1 MFGHRGLPKLTLR
14 HHGPW
19 EIFGPRQGTEPG
31 PARFH
36 GIKRGDQ
43 MSSKASAVPLADDGF
58 ANRRITL
65 PTLAT
70 IAVVAAVLHF
80 GQDVFLPLAIA
91 MLITFALSPLVTY
104 LRNKGLPM
112 LATVLAV
119 VTMAFAV
126 IGLFLMIVA
135 TQMSQLAVNL
145 PTFQAN
151 IVSKLENLQS
161 TGDGTGIVSR
171 VTGMI
176 AAINAEIGATAPRAD
191 AAAPAAPMPV
201 EVVERRSAVQMLQD
215 LVLPLISPIATAGL
229 VIVVVVFMLLEREEL
244 RDRFIRLVGSN
255 DLHRTTQMLED
266 AGSRVAN
273 YLIIQLLVNVIYAV
287 PIGLGL
293 WFIGVPNAMLWG
305 LLTLVLRFVPYI
317 GTVLAAAFPMFLAF
331 AVSPDWSTLIWTVV
345 LFASVEMIT
354 SNLIEPWLYG
364 SRTGVSPLAIIISAI
379 FWTWIWGPMG
389 LVLSTPLTVCLV
401 VLGRH
406 IPQFKVF
413 DILFGDE
420 PVLSAHARLY
430 QRLLAGDAVETT
442 ARAAEALEDGYLA
455 EYYRDVGIP
464 ALLLAQDDYDRGV
477 LTLDQEHRLAD
488 VAALLVHDL
497 AEVANEE
504 LADARKAAAES
515 PHGTAADS
523 GDKPGPMTNAALDGL
538 GYRVISI
545 GGRSKLD
552 DVAAAMLGQI
562 MTADGAE
569 VTQLSHADMVPARF
583 GLLKDSAAH
592 CVVLNFLDP
601 NPSRASLLH
610 IRRIKRAAPQLRVG
624 VVIWQMPSDLA
635 DGADGSARVPAI
647 DPAKRR
653 EAEAIGADFVVTD
666 AEAAMVA
673 AFSDLPSTPL
683 PDERKK
689 PARAKP
695 RLRALAA

>member
-1 MFGHRGLPKLTLR
+1 MSNRGNA
-14 HHGPW
+14 
-19 EIFGPRQGTEPG
+19 Q
-31 PARFH
+31 
-36 GIKRGDQ
+36 Q
-43 MSSKASAVPLADDGF
+43 MAEDGF

-91 MLITFALSPLVTY
+91 MLITFALSPLVSY

-112 LATVLAV
+112 MATVLAV

-151 IVSKLENLQS
+151 IVTKLENLQS
-161 TGDGTGIVSR
+161 AGDGTGVVSR

-176 AAINAEIGATAPRAD
+176 AAINAEIGATVPQAEPAT
-191 AAAPAAPMPV
+191 AGSQTEAAPMAV

-229 VIVVVVFMLLEREEL
+229 VIVVVIFMLLEREEL

-287 PIGLGL
+287 PIGIGL
-293 WFIGVPNAMLWG
+293 WLIGVPNAMLWG

-345 LFASVEMIT
+345 LFAAVEMIT
-354 SNLIEPWLYG
+354 SNAIEPWLYG
-364 SRTGVSPLAIIISAI
+364 SRTGVSPLAIIIAAI
-379 FWTWIWGPMG
+379 FWTWIWGPLG

-406 IPQFKVF
+406 IPQFELF

-420 PVLSAHARLY
+420 PVLSPHARLY

-442 ARAAEALEDGYLA
+442 SRAAEVLEESYLA

-477 LTLDQEHRLAD
+477 LTQTQEARLAE
-488 VAALLVHDL
+488 VAAALVRDL
-497 AEVANEE
+497 AEVATEE
-504 LADARKAAAES
+504 LHEAQKAIAEPQIQPVENAES
-515 PHGTAADS
+515 NAGV
-523 GDKPGPMTNAALDGL
+523 MTNTTLDGI
-538 GYRVISI
+538 GCKVVSI
-545 GGRSKLD
+545 GARSKLD

-569 VTQLSHADMVPARF
+569 VTPLSYVDLTPTRFASLNATEAD
-583 GLLKDSAAH
+583 
-592 CVVLNFLDP
+592 CVVLNFLDS

-610 IRRIKRAAPQLRVG
+610 IRRLKRAAPHLRVG
-624 VVIWQMPSDLA
+624 LVLWQMPAELIAGD
-635 DGADGSARVPAI
+635 
-647 DPAKRR
+647 DPATRILAVSPEKRR

-666 AEAAMVA
+666 AEAAMTAVFSKA
-673 AFSDLPSTPL
+673 APL
-683 PDERKK
+683 PLPE
-689 PARAKP
+689 ARAKP
-695 RLRALAA
+695 VRRKRPARVQPT

>member
-1 MFGHRGLPKLTLR
+1 MP
-14 HHGPW
+14 
-19 EIFGPRQGTEPG
+19 E
-31 PARFH
+31 
-36 GIKRGDQ
+36 
-43 MSSKASAVPLADDGF
+43 DGF

-91 MLITFALSPLVTY
+91 MLITFALSPLVSY
-104 LRNKGLPM
+104 LRNRGLPM
-112 LATVLAV
+112 MATVLAV

-151 IVSKLENLQS
+151 IVAKLENLQS
-161 TGDGTGIVSR
+161 AGDGTGVVAR

-176 AAINAEIGATAPRAD
+176 AAINAEIGATVPQAESTAAGAQ
-191 AAAPAAPMPV
+191 AAAPMAV

-229 VIVVVVFMLLEREEL
+229 VIVVVIFMLLEREEL

-287 PIGLGL
+287 PIGIGL
-293 WFIGVPNAMLWG
+293 WVIGVPNAMLWG

-354 SNLIEPWLYG
+354 SNAIEPWLYG
-364 SRTGVSPLAIIISAI
+364 SRTGVSPLAIIIAAI
-379 FWTWIWGPMG
+379 FWTWIWGPLG

-406 IPQFKVF
+406 IPQFELF

-420 PVLSAHARLY
+420 PVLSPHARLY
-430 QRLLAGDAVETT
+430 QRLLAGDVVETT
-442 ARAAEALEDGYLA
+442 SRAAEVLEESYLA

-477 LTLDQEHRLAD
+477 LSQAQEARLAE
-488 VAALLVHDL
+488 VAAALVRDL
-497 AEVANEE
+497 AEVATEE
-504 LADARKAAAES
+504 LHEAQKPLAEPQAQPEENGDAKA
-515 PHGTAADS
+515 GV
-523 GDKPGPMTNAALDGL
+523 MTNATLDGI
-538 GYRVISI
+538 GCKVVSI
-545 GGRSKLD
+545 GARSKLD

-562 MTADGAE
+562 MAADGAE
-569 VTQLSHADMVPARF
+569 VTPLSYVDLTPTRF
-583 GLLKDSAAH
+583 AALNAIETD
-592 CVVLNFLDP
+592 CIVLNFLDS

-610 IRRIKRAAPQLRVG
+610 IRRLKRASPHLRVG
-624 VVIWQMPSDLA
+624 VVLWQMPAELIAGD
-635 DGADGSARVPAI
+635 
-647 DPAKRR
+647 DPATRILPVSAEKRR

-666 AEAAMVA
+666 AEAAMA
-673 AFSDLPSTPL
+673 AVFSKAAPL
-683 PDERKK
+683 PLPEG
-689 PARAKP
+689 RAKP
-695 RLRALAA
+695 VRAKRRLRVQTV

>member
-1 MFGHRGLPKLTLR
+1 MSNRGNAQQVA
-14 HHGPW
+14 
-19 EIFGPRQGTEPG
+19 E
-31 PARFH
+31 
-36 GIKRGDQ
+36 
-43 MSSKASAVPLADDGF
+43 DGF

-91 MLITFALSPLVTY
+91 MLITFALSPLVSY

-112 LATVLAV
+112 MATVLTV

-151 IVSKLENLQS
+151 IVTKLENLQS
-161 TGDGTGIVSR
+161 AGDGTGVVSR

-176 AAINAEIGATAPRAD
+176 AAINAEIGATAPQAVPAKAD
-191 AAAPAAPMPV
+191 TPTAAAPMAV

-229 VIVVVVFMLLEREEL
+229 VIVVVIFMLLEREEL

-287 PIGLGL
+287 PIGIGL
-293 WFIGVPNAMLWG
+293 WVIGVPNAMLWG
-305 LLTLVLRFVPYI
+305 LLTLILRFVPYI

-345 LFASVEMIT
+345 LFAAVEMIT
-354 SNLIEPWLYG
+354 SNALEPWLYG
-364 SRTGVSPLAIIISAI
+364 SRTGVSPLAIIIAAI
-379 FWTWIWGPMG
+379 FWTWIWGPLG

-406 IPQFKVF
+406 IPQFELF

-420 PVLSAHARLY
+420 PVLSPHARLY

-442 ARAAEALEDGYLA
+442 SRATEVLEESYLA

-477 LTLDQEHRLAD
+477 LTQAQEARLAE
-488 VAALLVHDL
+488 VAAILVRDL
-497 AEVANEE
+497 AEVATEE
-504 LADARKAAAES
+504 LKEAQNAVTEPQAQPEDDGAAKT
-515 PHGTAADS
+515 GM
-523 GDKPGPMTNAALDGL
+523 MTNATLDGI
-538 GYRVISI
+538 GYKVVSI

-562 MTADGAE
+562 MAADGAE
-569 VTQLSHADMVPARF
+569 VTPLSYVDLTPTRF
-583 GLLKDSAAH
+583 ATLNATEAH
-592 CVVLNFLDP
+592 CVVLNFLDS

-610 IRRIKRAAPQLRVG
+610 IRRLKRASPHLRVG
-624 VVIWQMPSDLA
+624 VVLWQMPAELVAGNDNA
-635 DGADGSARVPAI
+635 TRIVPVS
-647 DPAKRR
+647 PEKRL

-666 AEAAMVA
+666 AESALSAVFSQAAPV
-673 AFSDLPSTPL
+673 PL
-683 PDERKK
+683 PEGREK
-689 PARAKP
+689 PVRAKR
-695 RLRALAA
+695 RLRTLAT

>member
-1 MFGHRGLPKLTLR
+1 MTNRSNT
-14 HHGPW
+14 
-19 EIFGPRQGTEPG
+19 QQNAMT
-31 PARFH
+31 
-36 GIKRGDQ
+36 
-43 MSSKASAVPLADDGF
+43 DDGL

-70 IAVVAAVLHF
+70 IAAVAAVLHF
-80 GQDVFLPLAIA
+80 GQDMFLPLAIA

-104 LRNKGLPM
+104 LRNKGLPT

-119 VTMAFAV
+119 VTLAFAI
-126 IGLFLMIVA
+126 IGLFLMVVA

-151 IVSKLENLQS
+151 IVTKLENLQ
-161 TGDGTGIVSR
+161 GADDGSGIVSR

-176 AAINAEIGATAPRAD
+176 AAINAEIGATMPQDGAG
-191 AAAPAAPMPV
+191 AAAGPMPV

-229 VIVVVVFMLLEREEL
+229 VIVVVIFMLLEREEL

-287 PIGLGL
+287 PIGIGL
-293 WFIGVPNAMLWG
+293 WVIGVPNAMLWG

-354 SNLIEPWLYG
+354 SNMIEPWLYG

-379 FWTWIWGPMG
+379 FWTWIWGPLG

-406 IPQFKVF
+406 IPQFKLF

-420 PVLSAHARLY
+420 PVLSPHARLY
-430 QRLLAGDAVETT
+430 QRLLAGEAVETT
-442 ARAAEALEDGYLA
+442 ARAAEALEESYLA

-477 LTLDQEHRLAD
+477 LTQAQEARLAN
-488 VAALLVHDL
+488 VAATLVQDL
-497 AEVANEE
+497 AEVATEE
-504 LADARKAAAES
+504 LHEAQKAAAE
-515 PHGTAADS
+515 PPVETADGSADA
-523 GDKPGPMTNAALDGL
+523 GPTDAGPADAGPTDRAGPMTNAALDGI
-538 GYRVISI
+538 GYRIVTI

-562 MTADGAE
+562 MAADGAA
-569 VTQLSHADMVPARF
+569 VTQLSYADLTPSRF
-583 GLLKDSAAH
+583 AALKATDAQCIA
-592 CVVLNFLDP
+592 LNFLDP

-610 IRRIKRAAPQLRVG
+610 IRRIKRAAPHLRVG
-624 VVIWQMPSDLA
+624 VVIWQMPLELSSSDDAANRTLPV
-635 DGADGSARVPAI
+635 S
-647 DPAKRR
+647 PAKRL
-653 EAEAIGADFVVTD
+653 EAEAMGADFVVTD

-673 AFSDLPSTPL
+673 AFSSAAPVPL
-683 PDERKK
+683 PDARQK

-695 RLRALAA
+695 KLRRVAA

>member
-1 MFGHRGLPKLTLR
+1 MSNRGNIPQL
-14 HHGPW
+14 GV
-19 EIFGPRQGTEPG
+19 
-31 PARFH
+31 
-36 GIKRGDQ
+36 GDG
-43 MSSKASAVPLADDGF
+43 SF

-80 GQDVFLPLAIA
+80 GEDVFLPLAIA

-112 LATVLAV
+112 LVTVLAV
-119 VTMAFAV
+119 VTLAFAV
-126 IGLFLMIVA
+126 IGLFLMVVA

-151 IVSKLENLQS
+151 IVTKLDNLQA

-176 AAINAEIGATAPRAD
+176 AAINAEIGATSVQPD
-191 AAAPAAPMPV
+191 VAAPAAPMPV

-273 YLIIQLLVNVIYAV
+273 YLIIQLLVNMIYAV
-287 PIGLGL
+287 PIGIGL

-354 SNLIEPWLYG
+354 SNVIEPYLYG

-406 IPQFKVF
+406 LPQFELF

-420 PVLSAHARLY
+420 PVLSPHARLY
-430 QRLLAGDAVETT
+430 QRLLAGDSVETT
-442 ARAAEALEDGYLA
+442 ARAAEELEESYLA

-477 LTLDQEHRLAD
+477 LTQVQEGR
-488 VAALLVHDL
+488 L
-497 AEVANEE
+497 AEVAATLVRDLYEVATEE
-504 LADARKAAAES
+504 LNDAQKAAADPQAPDAAES
-515 PHGTAADS
+515 GQADAS
-523 GDKPGPMTNAALDGL
+523 GPMTNAALDGI
-538 GYRVISI
+538 GYRVVSI

-569 VTQLSHADMVPARF
+569 VKQLSYEDLIPSRF
-583 GLLKDSAAH
+583 AVLKTTDAQ
-592 CVVLNFLDP
+592 CVVLNFLDSS
-601 NPSRASLLH
+601 PSRASLLH
-610 IRRIKRAAPQLRVG
+610 IRRIKRAAPHLRVG
-624 VVIWQMPSDLA
+624 VVIWQMPAELA
-635 DGADGSARVPAI
+635 AGDEAGNRIVPV
-647 DPAKRR
+647 DVAKQR

-666 AEAAMVA
+666 AEAAMSAV
-673 AFSDLPSTPL
+673 FSDLPPVAL
-683 PDERKK
+683 PEARKK

-695 RLRALAA
+695 RLRAVAS